1 MDSLFWSKL
10 LILKQMRTLI
20 RYGIA
25 ALVLVTMACGGT
37 KTVASPEEMEA
48 LDNLVAKRSF
58 EINARWARP
67 MVSQALNSISNARLL
82 PYGSNASQVDI
93 TGSSSY
99 LRLVDDMVKADLPYF
114 GERQMS
120 GGYDSQKTGIQFEGV
135 PEDLQIEPNS
145 KTKGYTMRFNIN
157 NGSENFQ
164 VIAQLFPSRSS
175 SISITSSQRTQIR
188 YDGTVSEYNKD
199 EE

>member
-1 MDSLFWSKL
+1 MDSLFCSKL

-20 RYGIA
+20 RYGIGV
-25 ALVLVTMACGGT
+25 LVLMAMACGGA
-37 KTVASPEEMEA
+37 KTVTSPTEMEA

-67 MVSQALNSISNARLL
+67 MASQALNSISNARLL

-93 TGSSSY
+93 TGNASY

-120 GGYDSQKTGIQFEGV
+120 GPYNSQNTGIQFEGV

-157 NGSENFQ
+157 NGSESFQ

-188 YDGTVSEYNKD
+188 YDGTLSEYNKD